1 MSKGVSS
8 KSGKKAGS
16 FTKEVFGMALIL
28 FAVLA
33 FFCLVTG
40 NALVYPL
47 GGGVQSFLLGSFGV
61 YSFIFLLH
69 TGLLG
74 FKLVS
79 GKSVI
84 PEEKRLAT
92 FLISLAIAIIF
103 LIVHMAVGF
112 DNSLSVG
119 AHMSSSF
126 SKGEGGFAT
135 TTPGGAIATLVTAP
149 VAKIASYPGAFVILS
164 IALLVVFAI
173 LFRGRFKFEK
183 KEAKPKIPTPEKV
196 KAGKDPF
203 TGGESA
209 ETARAD
215 RGVKGDRE
223 KAESE
228 KEVPPHGY
236 FLDEESPFTF
246 KSKREAASG
255 VPSRLSVFD
264 GRFEFKNP
272 AQSGM
277 SSREPVRPDSK
288 RSYSDDY
295 TGRKGEKVS
304 YTPPKSAT
312 ERPERDV
319 SDVIR
324 DGKPV
329 GKVKLDNIG
338 VSPIFGDTAKERATE
353 TENIDYSCR
362 SAYVVNE
369 TSRGVPVVD
378 RTARDTYGRETADT
392 RGADYGVY
400 DRTREDTARRTQDTS
415 SYTRTDTRRDFTRPV
430 ADEKATE
437 TRTTR
442 TVERETPERAVHE
455 DDFSTMRK
463 PATPSF
469 SSAPTRDSGISST
482 REPIKSAALRAD
494 TPTSTSRSSFTETK
508 TTEEKKE
515 TSSFTPRVETSPMGG
530 TAAATPARPAQSAA
544 PARPAATNVA
554 SGVAASAKPKY
565 TIPDDGSLSIE
576 DMPVNY
582 RYKAPPLDLLRDYGA
597 DPQALLE
604 ENEKRKVNSE
614 TIVRV
619 IKQSTGID
627 VTVENI
633 IAGPSVT
640 RYDIAIPDDVSPKD
654 VFHAKGDLAFRL
666 KVSDLRMYNVPNES
680 LIGIEVPNKVVSIV
694 GLKSTLASPE
704 YKALKK
710 KGLQFVLGK
719 NILGKA
725 VVLDLARMPHLL
737 VSGATGMGKSVCLS
751 SLLISL
757 LYRYSPD
764 EMRLIIIDPKVV
776 EFNMYKGIPHL
787 VFNDIIGIDKRAL
800 AVLEWAVGE
809 METRYQFL
817 AENGCK
823 DIGEYNAMIDTTK
836 VKRVPYIVILIDEF
850 ADLIMADEKNKKKI
864 ENYIG
869 RIAQKA
875 RAAGISLILATQR
888 PSVNVISGSIKTN
901 VPSRICF
908 KTATS
913 MDSRVV
919 IDENGAEKLVCKGDC
934 FYKTSDEGFLQ
945 RAQGAFVDNPE
956 IRSVLDY
963 IRKNNKSYY
972 DNKVLE
978 LINAYATEDEGD
990 DEDFAPQT
998 PGGEVDEVMKKAL
1011 RIVIDQR
1018 RVSNSALRTKL
1029 GIGYNRAATIVEWM
1043 AKMKYVSDCLDNKDR
1058 TVLITQ
1064 EQYEELYGEF
1074 TRDF

>member
-1 MSKGVSS
+1 MGKGVSS
-8 KSGKKAGS
+8 KNGKKAGS
-16 FTKEVFGMALIL
+16 FAKEVFGMALIL

-33 FFCLVTG
+33 FLCLVTG

-69 TGLLG
+69 TGLFG
-74 FKLVS
+74 FALVS
-79 GKSVI
+79 GRSAI
-84 PEEKRLAT
+84 PEDKRLT
-92 FLISLAIAIIF
+92 SFLISLAVSIIF
-103 LIVHMAVGF
+103 LIVHLAVGF

-119 AHMSSSF
+119 EHMSSSF
-126 SKGEGGFAT
+126 AKGEGGFST
-135 TTPGGAIATLVTAP
+135 TTPGGAIATLLTAP
-149 VAKIASYPGAFVILS
+149 VAKIASYAGAFVIFS
-164 IALLVVFAI
+164 IALLVVVAI
-173 LFRGRFKFEK
+173 LFRGKFNFEK
-183 KEAKPKIPTPEKV
+183 KEAKPEIPAPEKQRAD
-196 KAGKDPF
+196 KGSF
-203 TGGESA
+203 TGADTA
-209 ETARAD
+209 EEAKVEKTA
-215 RGVKGDRE
+215 KTTKNE
-223 KAESE
+223 E

-246 KSKREAASG
+246 KTKREAASG

-272 AQSGM
+272 AQNGL
-277 SSREPVRPDSK
+277 SSREPVRPDVK
-288 RSYSDDY
+288 RSYSEDY
-295 TGRKGEKVS
+295 TGKKGKTSS
-304 YTPPKSAT
+304 YTPPKSALD
-312 ERPERDV
+312 RSGAGV

-329 GKVKLDNIG
+329 GKVNLDNIG
-338 VSPIFGDTAKERATE
+338 VSPIFGDTTKDRSRESE
-353 TENIDYSCR
+353 DIDFSRR

-378 RTARDTYGRETADT
+378 RTARDNYGKESDARS
-392 RGADYGVY
+392 ADYGVY
-400 DRTREDTARRTQDTS
+400 DRTRDGSAKRTSEAS
-415 SYTRTDTRRDFTRPV
+415 SYSRASFFDTDTRRDFTRPA
-430 ADEKATE
+430 ADERAGE
-437 TRTTR
+437 TRTAR
-442 TVERETPERAVHE
+442 SVERETTEIKTPE
-455 DDFSTMRK
+455 DDFSSTRK
-463 PATPSF
+463 PVTPSF
-469 SSAPTRDSGISST
+469 SSSARDTS
-482 REPIKSAALRAD
+482 ALRSD
-494 TPTSTSRSSFTETK
+494 THAATSRTSFTESTP
-508 TTEEKKE
+508 TEEKKE
-515 TSSFTPRVETSPMGG
+515 PSFTPRVETSPMGG
-530 TAAATPARPAQSAA
+530 ASSASPARPVQPAA
-544 PARPAATNVA
+544 PSRPAATNVA
-554 SGVAASAKPKY
+554 NGVAASAKAKY

-582 RYKAPPLDLLRDYGA
+582 RYKAPPLDLLKEYGA
-597 DPQALLE
+597 DPQALLV
-604 ENEKRKVNSE
+604 ENEKRKANAE

-633 IAGPSVT
+633 VAGPSVT

-680 LIGIEVPNKVVSIV
+680 LIGIEVANKVVSIV
-694 GLKSTLASPE
+694 GLKSVLSSPE
-704 YKALKK
+704 YKTLKK

-719 NILGKA
+719 NILGKS

-757 LYRYSPD
+757 LYRYSPE

-850 ADLIMADEKNKKKI
+850 ADLVMADEKNKKKI

-978 LINAYATEDEGD
+978 LINAYATADEGGD
-990 DEDFAPQT
+990 DEDSAPQT

-1029 GIGYNRAATIVEWM
+1029 AIGYNRAATIVEWM
-1043 AKMKYVSDCLDNKDR
+1043 AKMKYVSASLDNKDR
-1058 TVLITQ
+1058 TVLITR

-1074 TRDF
+1074 TEDF